1 MGLEQKGAPEEE
13 VQEGSKGATL
23 EETSEEE
30 IAQEEEA
37 AEEVATA
44 IGGITTPTTITQ
56 EAKIVTQTTID
67 LYKTGIQRTLE

>member
-1 MGLEQKGAPEEE
+1 MGLEQKGAPEGE

-23 EETSEEE
+23 EETSEVE
-30 IAQEEEA
+30 IAQEEA
-37 AEEVATA
+37 AEEVAIA

>member
-1 MGLEQKGAPEEE
+1 MQKGAPEGG

-23 EETSEEE
+23 EETSEVG

-44 IGGITTPTTITQ
+44 IGGITIPTMIIQ
-56 EAKIVTQTTID
+56 EAKTVTQTTID